1 MLHNK
6 YSEILNQFLG
16 DYSKRIYGRELI
28 GKVPLSQKG
37 IALDL
42 EQLEKKG
49 ILKSEREGNIRF
61 YRLNLMNPGIKD
73 IVISAEISKK
83 IEFFERRR
91 KIAHIFRKDDRII
104 GIFGSYAKGI
114 EKETSDIDVFI
125 IGSKEKNDYND
136 QGKIYDLNISIIYFS
151 EREFKNL
158 IKEKN
163 ELCKEI
169 IKDHI
174 IIFSIEKFVN
184 IIWGDY
190 YGFD

>member
-1 MLHNK
+1 M
-6 YSEILNQFLG
+6 
-16 DYSKRIYGRELI
+16 
-28 GKVPLSQKG
+28 V
-37 IALDL
+37 A
-42 EQLEKKG
+42 
-49 ILKSEREGNIRF
+49 
-61 YRLNLMNPGIKD
+61 
-73 IVISAEISKK
+73 
-83 IEFFERRR
+83 
-91 KIAHIFRKDDRII
+91 
-104 GIFGSYAKGI
+104 IFGSYAKGI

-151 EREFKNL
+151 EREFKKL

>member
-1 MLHNK
+1 MARFFFTEN
-6 YSEILNQFLG
+6 Y
-16 DYSKRIYGRELI
+16 
-28 GKVPLSQKG
+28 
-37 IALDL
+37 L

-151 EREFKNL
+151 EREFKKL

-174 IIFSIEKFVN
+174 IIFSMEKL
-184 IIWGDY
+184 
-190 YGFD
+190 

>member
-151 EREFKNL
+151 EREFKKL

-174 IIFSIEKFVN
+174 IIFSMEKFVN

>member
-151 EREFKNL
+151 EREFKKL